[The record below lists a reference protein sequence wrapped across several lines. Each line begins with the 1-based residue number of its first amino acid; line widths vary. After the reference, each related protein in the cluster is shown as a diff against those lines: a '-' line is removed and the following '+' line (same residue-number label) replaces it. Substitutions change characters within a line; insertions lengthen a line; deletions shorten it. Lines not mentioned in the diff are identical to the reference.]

1 MGKNMVKL
9 NKYKESD
16 GYMLIL
22 ASKSPRRRDLL
33 SIITEDF
40 RIIPAV
46 GEEYADKS
54 LSPDKYVCE
63 LARHKAEEI
72 AEQCPSDIVIGADTI
87 VAVNGEILGKPV
99 DEADAGRMLRQ
110 LSGTEHHVYTGV
122 YIVGGSGNIAFAEDT
137 TVRFFKLSEQE
148 IDDYIA
154 TGEPFDK
161 AGAYGIQGIGALLV
175 SGITGDYYNVMGL
188 PVGRLARELKNMY

>member
-1 MGKNMVKL
+1 
-9 NKYKESD
+9 
-16 GYMLIL
+16 MLIL
-22 ASKSPRRRDLL
+22 ASKSPRRKELL
-33 SIITEDF
+33 SIITSDF
-40 RIIPAV
+40 EIIPAV
-46 GEEYADKS
+46 GEERADKS
-54 LSPDKYVCE
+54 LPPDKYVCE

-72 AEQCPSDIVIGADTI
+72 AEQHPEDTVIGADTV
-87 VAVNGEILGKPV
+87 VAVNGEILGKPR
-99 DEADAGRMLRQ
+99 DKDDAKHMLRL

-122 YIVGGSGNIAFAEDT
+122 CIISDNRKSAFSEDT
-137 TVRFFKLSEQE
+137 IVRFFNLTDKE

-161 AGAYGIQGIGALLV
+161 AGAYGIQDLGALLV